1 MLFFFLH
8 CFGIVKLILFYN
20 PACPLS
26 SRIHYWPIG
35 QQRYILSCHQSVQH
49 GWCCHFHGL
58 ADGYPQQHRA
68 LRQLRRRPCKDL
80 FVFPAPAWQR
90 HPPSTPRSR
99 LSHQPQPN
107 PIYQNQYCAGT
118 CPLLRPPPAL
128 FNEQWNTHIRP
139 DSCFVEESSF
149 ALLWIHWDCNT
160 FAATMHC
167 GYHHP
172 SSLSC
177 ITVPPVPF
185 LSLFCLA
192 NVYLHTRLCCQIP
205 ASVRF
210 LNSPLHEC
218 SRTLL
223 LTANSCLFISDPVF
237 KALLDCLYQYHRFTS
252 QWYYPPA
259 FH

>member
-1 MLFFFLH
+1 MTKTSPNH
-8 CFGIVKLILFYN
+8 
-20 PACPLS
+20 PLL
-26 SRIHYWPIG
+26 
-35 QQRYILSCHQSVQH
+35 QT
-49 GWCCHFHGL
+49 F
-58 ADGYPQQHRA
+58 
-68 LRQLRRRPCKDL
+68 
-80 FVFPAPAWQR
+80 
-90 HPPSTPRSR
+90 
-99 LSHQPQPN
+99 PQPN

-118 CPLLRPPPAL
+118 CPLLRPPAL
-128 FNEQWNTHIRP
+128 FNEQWDTHIRP

-149 ALLWIHWDCNT
+149 TLLWIHWDCNT

-167 GYHHP
+167 GYRHP

-192 NVYLHTRLCCQIP
+192 NVYLHIRLCCQIP

-210 LNSPLHEC
+210 LTSPLHEC

-223 LTANSCLFISDPVF
+223 LTDNSCLFISDPVF
-237 KALLDCLYQYHRFTS
+237 TALLDCFHQYHRFTS
-252 QWYYPPA
+252 QWNNPPA